1 MLNYLGDYLPGA
13 KFLLRKKKRLIGYKW
28 EESDC
33 GKDPDQSQILLL
45 ICYHYNFLNYL
56 ISPLWGQFLVSLFF
70 ICPKVPGT

>member
-33 GKDPDQSQILLL
+33 GKDPDQSQILFTNLL
-45 ICYHYNFLNYL
+45 
-56 ISPLWGQFLVSLFF
+56 SL
-70 ICPKVPGT
+70 